1 MVEIGKFNNL
11 KVVKHV
17 DFGVYLDGGELGEI
31 LMPIRYVPDGC
42 KDGDVVAVFV
52 YRDSEDRVIATTEEP
67 YAKVEDFAFLK
78 AVSVNNIGA
87 FLDWG
92 LMKDLFVPFREQ
104 EKKMEEGKSYV
115 VKIYLDKKSDRIAA
129 SSRLSRFLDQTPA
142 GYKEGQSV
150 DLLICDAT
158 DLGYKAVINNS
169 HMGIIYKNEV
179 FQPLNIGDKTKG
191 FIKKMREDGKID
203 LSLQEAGHERIGG
216 AAEIILNKIKDAGG
230 FIPATDKSA
239 PEVIYEIFGMSKKV
253 FKKACGSL
261 YKKRLIIID
270 KKGLKLTGK
279 T

>member
-1 MVEIGKFNNL
+1 MVEIGKFNKL

-42 KDGDVVAVFV
+42 KDNDVVEVFV
-52 YRDSEDRVIATTEEP
+52 YRDSEDRVIATTEQP
-67 YAKVEDFAFLK
+67 YAVIDDFAFLK

-104 EKKMEEGKSYV
+104 EKTMEEGESYV
-115 VKIYLDKKSDRIAA
+115 VKIYLDTKSDRIAA
-129 SSRLSRFLDQTPA
+129 SSRLTRFLDKTPA
-142 GYKEGQSV
+142 DYKEGQSV
-150 DLLICDAT
+150 DLLICGLT
-158 DLGYKAVINNS
+158 DLGYKAVINDS

-179 FQPLNIGDKTKG
+179 FQKIDIGWNVKG
-191 FIKKMREDGKID
+191 FIKKIREDGKID

-216 AAEIILNKIKDAGG
+216 AAEIILSKIKEAGG

-239 PEVIYEIFGMSKKV
+239 PDVIYKLFGVSKKV
-253 FKKACGSL
+253 YKKACGAL
-261 YKKRLIIID
+261 YKKRLILINE
-270 KKGLKLTGK
+270 KGLKLTDK
-279 T
+279 P

>member
-1 MVEIGKFNNL
+1 MTEIGKHNRL

-31 LMPIRYVPDGC
+31 LMPVRYVPEGC
-42 KDGDVVAVFV
+42 KDGDIVDVFV

-67 YAKVEDFAFLK
+67 YAVVEDFAFLE

-104 EKKMEEGKSYV
+104 EKKMEEGESYV

-129 SSRLSRFLDQTPA
+129 SSRLTRFLDKEPA
-142 GYKEGQSV
+142 DYKEGQRV
-150 DLLICDAT
+150 ELLVCDMT
-158 DLGYKAVINNS
+158 ELGYKAVINNS
-169 HMGIIYKNEV
+169 HMGIIYKNEI
-179 FQPLNIGDKTKG
+179 FQPLNTGDKISG

-203 LSLQEAGHERIGG
+203 LSLQEAGHERIGEAG
-216 AAEIILNKIKDAGG
+216 EIILSKIKESGG
-230 FIPATDKSA
+230 FIPVTDKSA
-239 PEVIYEIFGMSKKV
+239 PGIIYEMFGMSKKV

-261 YKKRLIIID
+261 YRKRLIIIE
-270 KKGLKLTGK
+270 KKGLKATDRH
-279 T
+279 